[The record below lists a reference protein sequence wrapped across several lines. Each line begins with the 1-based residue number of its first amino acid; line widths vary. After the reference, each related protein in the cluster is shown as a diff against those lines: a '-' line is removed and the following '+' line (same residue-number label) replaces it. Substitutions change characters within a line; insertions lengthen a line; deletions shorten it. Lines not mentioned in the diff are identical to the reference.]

1 MKQKTVPWDE
11 ATLQELKMFA
21 SGVLGMTLGPNI
33 GEETLRA
40 KIRQAFPGDKITIMV
55 LDGEDEAVAAD
66 APAPPSEAPA
76 QGKALRGS
84 SSVNDPKV
92 TITIAE
98 AEGAGGKRPVPV
110 QVNGVQML
118 LPRGRPI
125 DIPYRYYDDLCKA
138 VKTLYEQDET
148 TQEVISTDVPSY
160 PFSVNKMP
168 PQDEIDAF
176 LAADAQA

>member
-1 MKQKTVPWDE
+1 MQQKTVKWDE
-11 ATLQELKMFA
+11 ATLKELKMFA

-66 APAPPSEAPA
+66 APVPPSEAPA

-110 QVNGVQML
+110 GVNGVMML
-118 LPRGRPI
+118 IPRGRPV
-125 DIPYRYYDDLCKA
+125 DIPYRYFDALSKA
-138 VKTLYEQDET
+138 NKTLYEQDET

>member
-1 MKQKTVPWDE
+1 MKQKTVPWGE
-11 ATLQELKMFA
+11 ATLAELKMFA
-21 SGVLGMTLGPNI
+21 SGVLGMSLGPNI

-40 KIRQAFPGDKITIMV
+40 KIRQAFHGDSLTIMV
-55 LDGEDEAVAAD
+55 LDGEDEPVVAD
-66 APAPPSEAPA
+66 APAAPSEAPA

-92 TITIAE
+92 KITITE

-138 VKTLYEQDET
+138 IKTVYEQDET
-148 TQEVISTDVPSY
+148 TQEVIATDVPSY

-168 PQDEIDAF
+168 PQAEIDAF
-176 LAADAQA
+176 LAADAKA